1 VRDRR
6 RKQQPR
12 QHSGKK
18 GQCRGEISAKSI
30 TRRFG
35 ARASRAVLGHAQN
48 APVWGT
54 RKTRRFGARASR
66 AGWGTRK
73 TRRFGARAK
82 RAGLGHAQNAPVW
95 GTRKTRR
102 FGARASRAG
111 WGTRKTRRFGARAK
125 RAGLGHAQNAPVL
138 GHEKA
143 QQWQQLKP
151 RSRDFTE
158 SLFGLQSRNKNRA
171 AKNHR
176 SHTYRSAR
184 PAVRG
189 LSAER
194 SALSGRRDDTAA
206 ARRST
211 DDRCRASA
219 ASG

>member
-73 TRRFGARAK
+73 TRR
-82 RAGLGHAQNAPVW
+82 LGHAQNAPV
-95 GTRKTRR
+95 
-102 FGARASRAG
+102 